1 MIKVMRINS
10 KELVVNAEL
19 IEFMEATPDTV
30 ISLTTGRKLVVADPI
45 DAVIKKVLEYKRSV
59 NSPVIVE
66 KG

>member
-10 KELVVNAEL
+10 EELVVNAEL

-30 ISLTTGRKLVVADPI
+30 ISLTTGRKLIVADPI
-45 DAVIKKVLEYKRSV
+45 DAVIKKVLEYKRTV
-59 NSPVIVE
+59 NSPVIAE